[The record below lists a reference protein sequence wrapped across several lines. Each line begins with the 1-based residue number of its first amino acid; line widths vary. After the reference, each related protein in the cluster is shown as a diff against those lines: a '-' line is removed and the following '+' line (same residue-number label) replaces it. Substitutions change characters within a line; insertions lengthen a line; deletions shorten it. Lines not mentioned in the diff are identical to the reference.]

1 MKSAKRSRTLPDPAL
16 AALWRIA
23 QLAFPGWPKVKL
35 PRVPCGSVAS
45 LALHPVALG
54 VESGAGCQV
63 NWERSGKQTQ
73 ERDAFGSVGL
83 SAKVRS
89 RDALL

>member
-1 MKSAKRSRTLPDPAL
+1 
-16 AALWRIA
+16 
-23 QLAFPGWPKVKL
+23 
-35 PRVPCGSVAS
+35 
-45 LALHPVALG
+45 LHPVALG